1 MSDNPN
7 PVIYVDNENLKSLED
22 NENPFNSSRYSINE
36 DEVDPFDEQEIFD
49 LVRCITD
56 PEHPLTL
63 EQLNVV
69 RIENVNIN
77 LENNYILLYF
87 TPTVPHCSMANLI
100 GLSIKE
106 KLARSLPKRFKVDV
120 IVTPGSHSSESSV
133 NKQLNDK
140 ERVSAALD
148 TSSSILTIVNECIK
162 QN

>member
-7 PVIYVDNENLKSLED
+7 PVIYVQENEIKDEED
-22 NENPFNSSRYSINE
+22 VLMSSRYSLGE
-36 DEVDPFDEQEIFD
+36 DELDPFDEEEIFD
-49 LVRCITD
+49 LVRNITD

-69 RIENVNIN
+69 RVENIN
-77 LENNYILLYF
+77 IDIKKSYIRLYF

-120 IVTPGSHSSESSV
+120 IVTPGSHSSESSG
-133 NKQLNDK
+133 KY
-140 ERVSAALD
+140 
-148 TSSSILTIVNECIK
+148 IYTIVNYY
-162 QN
+162 